1 MALIPGGCFMGMV
14 WLIWLATCQST
25 PQPLPPSLPPLA
37 LVDLDQTIRNL
48 GTPVKGPARVLV
60 FVTTE
65 CPIANGNIPTL
76 NGLHDR
82 FAPKGVELYAVVS
95 DPFTT
100 RKDAAKH
107 YQDYKVRYPVLFD
120 ASGQL
125 RDALRPTHVP
135 EAFVFDGNG
144 KLVYRGAIDNAWVEV
159 GKRRLVVTQH
169 YLADTLERLVARQ
182 SPETA
187 RTRPVGCPVE
197 YGAPGDKP
205 PAATWSRDIA
215 PLLAARCAECH
226 RPAGTA
232 FDLTGFKAA
241 RGSGPRL
248 VQTACK
254 GPTAPARALTPREA
268 GLLKE
273 WVQGAFQQGDPADW
287 PGK

>member
-1 MALIPGGCFMGMV
+1 MGMV

-25 PQPLPPSLPPLA
+25 PQPLPPLA

-82 FAPKGVELYAVVS
+82 FVPKGVELYAVVS

-100 RKDAAKH
+100 RKDAAQH

-169 YLADTLERLVARQ
+169 YLSDTLERLVATQ
-182 SPETA
+182 APELS
-187 RTRPVGCPVE
+187 RTQPVGCPVE
-197 YGAPGDKP
+197 YGAPGNKP

-215 PLLAARCAECH
+215 PLLVARCAGCH
-226 RPAGTA
+226 RPSGTA
-232 FDLTGFKAA
+232 FDLTSLKAA
-241 RGSGPRL
+241 QNNGPRL
-248 VQTACK
+248 TQAACK
-254 GPTAPARALTPREA
+254 GPPVPVRELTARET

-273 WVQGAFQQGDPADW
+273 WVQNGFRQGAPADW
-287 PGK
+287 PAMQP